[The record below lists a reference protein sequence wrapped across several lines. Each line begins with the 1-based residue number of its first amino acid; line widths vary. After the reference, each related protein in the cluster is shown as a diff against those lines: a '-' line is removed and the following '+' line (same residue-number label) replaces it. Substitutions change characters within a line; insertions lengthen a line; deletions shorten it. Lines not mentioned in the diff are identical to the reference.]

1 MIGSNPPPASRVQR
15 IKTAA
20 VTEMNPTG
28 SSSDFPHLAA
38 GLMTVTNE
46 NGTELKMD
54 SASFDI

>member
-1 MIGSNPPPASRVQR
+1 MVGSDPRSASRVQR

-20 VTEMNPTG
+20 VTEMSPTG

-38 GLMTVTNE
+38 GLMTVTTE
-46 NGTELKMD
+46 NGIELKMD